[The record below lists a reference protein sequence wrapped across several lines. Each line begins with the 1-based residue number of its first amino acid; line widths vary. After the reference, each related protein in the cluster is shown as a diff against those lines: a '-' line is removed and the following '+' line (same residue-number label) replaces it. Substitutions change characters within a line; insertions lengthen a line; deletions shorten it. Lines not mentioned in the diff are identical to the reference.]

1 MCSLY
6 NYNQYSVCTRM
17 DILYSIFPRTH
28 ISTVVCYSI
37 SIAFR
42 GKNEEVTF
50 R

>member
-6 NYNQYSVCTRM
+6 NQNGYGVCICM

-28 ISTVVCYSI
+28 ISTAARYSI